1 MRLRR
6 LSYDSLHNCVL
17 LRLHVIIFLENW
29 QNQAKI
35 SQKRLRR
42 IEIENAI
49 LLDKWVETNLL
60 VDETNLLVDRYKEE
74 NMSSK
79 HCDRCHFKK

>member
-35 SQKRLRR
+35 FQKRLRR

-60 VDETNLLVDRYKEE
+60 VDRYKEE